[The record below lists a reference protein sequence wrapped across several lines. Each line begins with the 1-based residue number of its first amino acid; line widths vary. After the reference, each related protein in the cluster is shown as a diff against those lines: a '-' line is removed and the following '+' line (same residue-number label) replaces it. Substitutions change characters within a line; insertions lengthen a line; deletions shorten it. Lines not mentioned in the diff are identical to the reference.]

1 MSELHT
7 TLIGRNRSELD
18 LGVTRLERVGRAA
31 AAQYLLGEAPV
42 TVRTALEA
50 LDVAEFPVLLHE
62 PSRDVLFLAWATE
75 RELLAWPALHG

>member
-1 MSELHT
+1 MPESRT
-7 TLIGRNRSELD
+7 TLIGRTRSELD

-50 LDVAEFPVLLHE
+50 LDVAEFPVLLDG
-62 PSRDVLFLAWATE
+62 PTQAVLSLRWVTE
-75 RELLAWPALHG
+75 RELQAWAAG